1 MPWETSYGSCQ
12 DGLKSSKFNHD
23 SKRRNGETL
32 GEDNRSKCNLLNILP
47 ALSQL
52 CLTSSILL
60 PWSNN
65 TIVSQCSDSCLYHG
79 NHSMLLLHQFHQL
92 RSPRGSI
99 IPSHRDYKG
108 SEVLRGKIWPIVGTA
123 GIRNQR
129 CRAAK
134 SVEVV
139 LRWTCTIA
147 EAWVWLSW
155 KNSRKN
161 AHDCCGLD

>member
-1 MPWETSYGSCQ
+1 MSARLDTTKMPWETSYGSCQ

-32 GEDNRSKCNLLNILP
+32 GEDNRI
-47 ALSQL
+47 
-52 CLTSSILL
+52 
-60 PWSNN
+60 
-65 TIVSQCSDSCLYHG
+65 SQCSDSCLYHG